1 LTRAQVTDLGGG
13 TTRITHPLPW
23 ALDHVH
29 CYAVAGD
36 DGLTLIDSGL
46 GTPGTAARWRA
57 VLDDLGRPRVA
68 RVVVTHYHPDHI
80 GCSAELSEL
89 AGGAEIV
96 QGAHDW
102 ALTAPAFGDAR
113 VPGAFEAHLRR
124 MGMPDAV
131 AADSATDEDS
141 LPIRFRR
148 PDRLV
153 DEGDVLELAGEPFHV
168 LVLPGHAD
176 GHIALYGERSGRMF
190 GGDVILNEIT
200 PNVGLWEDTT
210 SGDPLS
216 DYLASL
222 ERIAALAPAVVYPG
236 HRTLVDDAVGRAGEI
251 RAHHAARLDAH
262 ELALRQGAASP
273 YEVGLR
279 IWGGRLGFHERRFA
293 LVEAAAHLV
302 RLVAL
307 GRAVETTPMRFA
319 PA

>member
-13 TTRITHPLPW
+13 ITRITHPLPW

-29 CYAVAGD
+29 CYAIAGD
-36 DGLTLIDSGL
+36 DGLTLVDAGL
-46 GTPGTAARWRA
+46 GTPGTAARWRV
-57 VLDDLGRPRVA
+57 VLDELETPVA
-68 RVVVTHYHPDHI
+68 RVVVTHYHPDHL
-80 GCSAELSEL
+80 GCSAELAEL
-89 AGGAEIV
+89 AGGVEIV

-102 ALTAPAFGDAR
+102 ELTEPAFGDER

-124 MGMPDAV
+124 MGMPDDV

-153 DEGDVLELAGEPFHV
+153 AEGDVLELAGEPFRV
-168 LVLPGHAD
+168 LHLPGHAD

-216 DYLASL
+216 DYLRSL
-222 ERIAALAPAVVYPG
+222 ERIAALRPAVVYTG
-236 HRTLVDDAVGRAGEI
+236 HRTLVEDAVARAAEI
-251 RAHHAARLDAH
+251 RAHHATRLDAH
-262 ELALRQGAASP
+262 ELALREGAASP

-279 IWGGRLGFHERRFA
+279 IWGPRLGFHERRFA